1 MPKVIVKNGEVLAGG
16 SSFGKLEQ
24 LGVREPRQRRPF
36 PELPVGEQLVEN
48 LSENRQVEVTF
59 FQQHMDS
66 LDAKIARRRKSRVG
80 RGGDRTKLMIGDRR
94 QPL

>member
-24 LGVREPRQRRPF
+24 LGVRKPRQRRPF
-36 PELPVGEQLVEN
+36 PELPVDKQLVEN
-48 LSENRQVEVTF
+48 LPEDRQVEVTF
-59 FQQHMDS
+59 FQQNLEFDEII
-66 LDAKIARRRKSRVG
+66 AKRGRRRV
-80 RGGDRTKLMIGDRR
+80 GGDRTKLMIGDRR